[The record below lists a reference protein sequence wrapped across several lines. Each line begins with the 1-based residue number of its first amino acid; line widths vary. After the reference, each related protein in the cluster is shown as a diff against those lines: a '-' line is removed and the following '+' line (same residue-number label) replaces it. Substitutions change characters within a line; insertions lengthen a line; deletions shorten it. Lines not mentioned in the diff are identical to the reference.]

1 MNWIS
6 KTLQSYNTHGHRP
19 LQRMRTKYVRQLI
32 MQQLGGETVRL
43 LAGSQ
48 TISSVQAVVKEL
60 VENSLDAG
68 ATNIEVKLVS
78 HPRTASSV
86 GVNLRHACAGITV
99 CVRPTNCFRPRNQ
112 IALAVANQ
120 WLESKVKPCASI

>member
-1 MNWIS
+1 
-6 KTLQSYNTHGHRP
+6 
-19 LQRMRTKYVRQLI
+19 

-78 HPRTASSV
+78 HPCTAS
-86 GVNLRHACAGITV
+86 GVAENPRHACASRDYSV
-99 CVRPTNCFRPRNQ
+99 CVAYQRLQTKESNSSSCSKP
-112 IALAVANQ
+112 VAGKQ
-120 WLESKVKPCASI
+120 G

>member
-1 MNWIS
+1 
-6 KTLQSYNTHGHRP
+6 
-19 LQRMRTKYVRQLI
+19 

-78 HPRTASSV
+78 RCLASSRSPLSP
-86 GVNLRHACAGITV
+86 GEYMLCMFV
-99 CVRPTNCFRPRNQ
+99 CVFCVLVWQSRLPDCLG
-112 IALAVANQ
+112 LA
-120 WLESKVKPCASI
+120 

>member
-1 MNWIS
+1 MSSASIGVNELDFKIQC
-6 KTLQSYNTHGHRP
+6 TGTGRL
-19 LQRMRTKYVRQLI
+19 LQRMRTKYVSQLI

-86 GVNLRHACAGITV
+86 GVNPRHACASRGYSV
-99 CVRPTNCFRPRNQ
+99 CVCGLPTVSDQ
-112 IALAVANQ
+112 EI
-120 WLESKVKPCASI
+120 K